1 MFDEIKKNIS
11 AEEKKKKIK
20 NSEILKSII
29 RTKSD
34 LNTNKKKN

>member
-20 NSEILKSII
+20 NYIFQPTAEKILITIKFF
-29 RTKSD
+29 
-34 LNTNKKKN
+34 